1 MNSDTEINKDIQA
14 DYEVSEDTPPNFSMG
29 QNAAQDIIISDDLNE
44 HIPLHDKQVQDIEF
58 YDNTAQHR
66 ACSNDIGYH
75 LIPDHSPQHS
85 CTFNPD
91 QVVTAL
97 LPGLDMTPPDI
108 GTVNTCLVSDNTF
121 TERAL
126 ETETSLPLP
135 VSQPAFLDHPGF
147 QGLDQV
153 DQPSPESVATT
164 DHRWINSHLPTVM
177 VSFSPSSSAWYTPPQ
192 TPTNDS
198 PAIAAMD
205 IPFSLPSGSLYIIGC
220 IQDQPSPMLIDTG
233 ASITA
238 VSGSFFCHPLI
249 CSFSATFFFTFHRHS
264 QWRGSSCPGQ
274 SYPDIGP

>member
-1 MNSDTEINKDIQA
+1 
-14 DYEVSEDTPPNFSMG
+14 
-29 QNAAQDIIISDDLNE
+29 
-44 HIPLHDKQVQDIEF
+44 
-58 YDNTAQHR
+58 
-66 ACSNDIGYH
+66 
-75 LIPDHSPQHS
+75 
-85 CTFNPD
+85 
-91 QVVTAL
+91 
-97 LPGLDMTPPDI
+97 MTPPDI

-177 VSFSPSSSAWYTPPQ
+177 VSSRPSSSAWYAPPQ

-205 IPFSLPSGSLYIIGC
+205 IPFSLPSDSLYINEC

-238 VSGSFFCHPLI
+238 VSGSFFLPPSHLLLL
-249 CSFSATFFFTFHRHS
+249 SNLLLYLSSA
-264 QWRGSSCPGQ
+264 Q
-274 SYPDIGP
+274 SVERIFLSRAELP